1 MAIRDPKAPLSSSS
15 RRILDILRKG
25 LSVRQVSDRTGQSID
40 RVRDNINEM
49 IVNGLVTE
57 QEGRYKTTGPGL
69 EKLK

>member
-1 MAIRDPKAPLSSSS
+1 MSSSS